1 MRYFKRKWDET
12 RGDQYDS
19 WGTSIYYFEVGLDGY
34 PIRQI
39 EIYENG
45 NSLFYGP
52 DQLFDDYGGLGDQA
66 LDLDE
71 FSAYE
76 INADEFS
83 NILNDIK
90 PIN

>member
-1 MRYFKRKWDET
+1 VRYFKRKWDET

-19 WGTSIYYFEVGLDGY
+19 WGTSIYYFEVGSDGY

-52 DQLFDDYGGLGDQA
+52 DKLFDDYGGLGDQA

-76 INADEFS
+76 INADEFN
-83 NILNDIK
+83 NILYDIK